1 MGPSAD
7 ITRERRGLDSTPG
20 VDLLTRAV
28 VDQIPLAVLLGDHDG
43 RILYRNAEADALFTR
58 VTSCSAVLA
67 SGTATEPAVPWD
79 ECQARLKRG
88 AGSVQLGTMTIHD
101 PGGRKRRVSVSVH
114 ALRPGPDQ
122 ESLGYLIQAAPQGQL
137 TDFTTSPTAGGGGVD
152 GSLVA
157 RVAHELNNPL
167 DGIMRFVNLAL
178 RSADDTQQS
187 QIRSYLEPAR
197 QGLKRMAQIIGELLE
212 FARSGDSQA
221 EAKSINR
228 VVEEALRTLEEKCD
242 QAGISAVADFRE
254 SGMPTVRQSKYFQV
268 CCNLFKNAIEA
279 MPDGGRLTITS
290 AVIDDHV
297 VLRVEDTGVGLPEDA
312 ERVFEPFFT
321 TKRDRDGTGLGLA
334 ICKEYVEGLGGRIT
348 AERRPQGGSV
358 FTVQVPVA
366 RFTETTSTGVNTP

>member
-1 MGPSAD
+1 MGS
-7 ITRERRGLDSTPG
+7 SPG

-28 VDQIPLAVLLGDHDG
+28 VDQIPLAVLLGDPGG
-43 RILYRNAEADALFTR
+43 RILYRNAEADELFPR
-58 VTSCSAVLA
+58 VTSFSAVLA
-67 SGTATEPAVPWD
+67 SGTVTEPAVPWD

-88 AGSVQLGTMTIHD
+88 TGSVQLGTVTIQET
-101 PGGRKRRVSVSVH
+101 GGRKRQVSISVH

-122 ESLGYLIQAAPQGQL
+122 ESLGYLIQATPLGQP
-137 TDFTTSPTAGGGGVD
+137 TDFKAADAARGEGAGS
-152 GSLVA
+152 SLVA

-178 RSADDTQQS
+178 RSADNTQQS
-187 QIRSYLEPAR
+187 QIRSYLEPAQ

-212 FARSGDSQA
+212 FSRSGDAQA

-242 QAGISAVADFRE
+242 QAGVAAVADFRE
-254 SGMPTVRQSKYFQV
+254 SGMPTVRGSKYFQV

-290 AVIDDHV
+290 LVVDNHV

-312 ERVFEPFFT
+312 QKVFEPFFT

-334 ICKEYVEGLGGRIT
+334 ICKEYVEGLDGRIT

-358 FTVQVPVA
+358 FTVRIPVA
-366 RFTETTSTGVNTP
+366 RFTETTSSGVKTL